1 MTEIEQSIEK
11 TLEISDL
18 ANINIELAEVTLD
31 SLMNNGILKD
41 LPIISSLV
49 GITKFGLR
57 TRELLLLRK
66 ILKFLTQLDSTTIEE
81 RQRFI
86 ANVETKETYNKKVG
100 LALILIL
107 DKLEDLEK
115 PEIIG
120 KILAANI
127 KGAIDYQT
135 FLRLSYIVQK
145 LFIPDLAYLRKI
157 KNGIEVSYEKMDEL
171 YLSGLMIT
179 GDTGGVRFDGRNEYR
194 ISPYAEILL
203 DIIE

>member
-18 ANINIELAEVTLD
+18 ANINIDLAEVIMD
-31 SLMNNGILKD
+31 SLMNDGILKD

-57 TRELLLLRK
+57 TSELLLLRK

-127 KGAIDYQT
+127 KGTIDYQT

-194 ISPYAEILL
+194 IGPYAEILL
-203 DIIE
+203 DIIG

>member
-18 ANINIELAEVTLD
+18 ANINIDLAEVTLD